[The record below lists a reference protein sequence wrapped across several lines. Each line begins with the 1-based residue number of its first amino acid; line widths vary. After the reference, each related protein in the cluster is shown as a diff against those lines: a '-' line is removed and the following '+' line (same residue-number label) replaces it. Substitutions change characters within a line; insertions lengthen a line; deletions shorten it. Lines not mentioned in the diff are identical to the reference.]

1 MKRALLVVV
10 LALLVLLAAT
20 TQAAGDAPYTV
31 VRQEAARLWL
41 FWLDDQGRPLRR
53 LDAPALGRR
62 DRLHD
67 LGPLIGVVD

>member
-1 MKRALLVVV
+1 MRRALLAAM
-10 LALLVLLAAT
+10 LALLALPAAT
-20 TQAAGDAPYTV
+20 TRAAGDAPYTV
-31 VRQEAARLWL
+31 VRQEAARLRL